1 MAKNPK
7 ILESVYSIRD
17 IQIFGAGSRRM
28 KEVDEANRNVNHASF
43 WLTVHR
49 QTIASFPN
57 FFVYLAR
64 ILILVCAGVLASRGS
79 IIRSERLPISFPAT
93 ASLSSTFNL
102 TFVVTSLLETYGA
115 AERIFKIEDTMSET
129 EEPAN
134 PVSCGEI
141 QTIEFSDVTFSYPGT
156 EKKVLDHFNFKI
168 RKGEKI
174 GIAGASGL
182 ENRRFC
188 VCCCGFMR
196 RRKVKSG
203 STAFRW
209 NRSALRNC
217 IRGLRFW
224 SRTPICLMQRLPR
237 ILPLQN
243 RMLPLKKSEQ
253 RQSAPVSRSLSRHC
267 RRAIRPIWVR

>member
-64 ILILVCAGVLASRGS
+64 ILIL
-79 IIRSERLPISFPAT
+79 
-93 ASLSSTFNL
+93 
-102 TFVVTSLLETYGA
+102 
-115 AERIFKIEDTMSET
+115 
-129 EEPAN
+129 
-134 PVSCGEI
+134 
-141 QTIEFSDVTFSYPGT
+141 
-156 EKKVLDHFNFKI
+156 
-168 RKGEKI
+168 
-174 GIAGASGL
+174 
-182 ENRRFC
+182 

>member
-1 MAKNPK
+1 MATNPK
-7 ILESVYSIRD
+7 SLETVYSIRD
-17 IQIFGAGSRRM
+17 IQNFGAGSRRM
-28 KEVDEANRNVNHASF
+28 KEVDEANRNVTHASF

-64 ILILVCAGVLASRGS
+64 ILILVCAGVLASRG
-79 IIRSERLPISFPAT
+79 INHPVGTIAISF
-93 ASLSSTFNL
+93 
-102 TFVVTSLLETYGA
+102 A
-115 AERIFKIEDTMSET
+115 A
-129 EEPAN
+129 
-134 PVSCGEI
+134 
-141 QTIEFSDVTFSYPGT
+141 
-156 EKKVLDHFNFKI
+156 
-168 RKGEKI
+168 
-174 GIAGASGL
+174 
-182 ENRRFC
+182 
-188 VCCCGFMR
+188 
-196 RRKVKSG
+196 
-203 STAFRW
+203 TAFRW